1 MLTLVAWALTLIL
14 GLLGN
19 FPGFNIA
26 LLLGSF
32 LEFLIC
38 GGLLFLLSSPIVLLT
53 LVMKSYV
60 PPIILTVII
69 TMTNLMLVNSKHKD
83 LFPWTA
89 TLDIANNE
97 LQPTYPPEYSY
108 IIIAVTTISGFIAT
122 LFYFKKSRHSLIYRS
137 ETMSDIIIAFILG
150 IVEGLAEFLPIS
162 STGHLILVGHL
173 LGFEGERAKTFEI
186 VIQLGA
192 ILAIAILYHKR
203 LVSLCNIKPLLQ
215 KEKKFNAFHVFLGV
229 FPAVVAGLLLHDI
242 IKTYLFQPYTVVIGL
257 VVGAILMIFAEEKKK
272 EAVAYSLDD
281 LTYSQALTIGLFQCL
296 AVYPGFSRA
305 GSTISGG
312 LLAKVNY
319 KTASEFS
326 FLIALP
332 VMIGATGLDLLKSWK
347 YLSVDDIPMF
357 AVGFITSFIVAM
369 LAVVTFL
376 KLLEKI
382 GLKPFCILSYFVG
395 YLIYAF
401 RIAIDSYKSHIIK
414 LIFNL
419 EYRFFYLF
427 QL

>member
-1 MLTLVAWALTLIL
+1 
-14 GLLGN
+14 
-19 FPGFNIA
+19 
-26 LLLGSF
+26 
-32 LEFLIC
+32 
-38 GGLLFLLSSPIVLLT
+38 
-53 LVMKSYV
+53 
-60 PPIILTVII
+60 
-69 TMTNLMLVNSKHKD
+69 
-83 LFPWTA
+83 
-89 TLDIANNE
+89 
-97 LQPTYPPEYSY
+97 
-108 IIIAVTTISGFIAT
+108 
-122 LFYFKKSRHSLIYRS
+122 
-137 ETMSDIIIAFILG
+137 MSDIIIAFILG

-257 VVGAILMIFAEEKKK
+257 VAGAILMLFAEVKKK
-272 EAVAYSLDD
+272 EAAAYSLDD
-281 LTYSQALTIGLFQCL
+281 LTYRQALTIGLFQCL

-332 VMIGATGLDLLKSWK
+332 VMIGA
-347 YLSVDDIPMF
+347 LSVDDIPMF

-382 GLKPFCILSYFVG
+382 GLKPFAYYRILLAILFTLFV
-395 YLIYAF
+395 L
-401 RIAIDSYKSHIIK
+401 
-414 LIFNL
+414 L
-419 EYRFFYLF
+419 
-427 QL
+427 

>member
-1 MLTLVAWALTLIL
+1 
-14 GLLGN
+14 
-19 FPGFNIA
+19 
-26 LLLGSF
+26 
-32 LEFLIC
+32 
-38 GGLLFLLSSPIVLLT
+38 
-53 LVMKSYV
+53 
-60 PPIILTVII
+60 
-69 TMTNLMLVNSKHKD
+69 
-83 LFPWTA
+83 
-89 TLDIANNE
+89 
-97 LQPTYPPEYSY
+97 
-108 IIIAVTTISGFIAT
+108 
-122 LFYFKKSRHSLIYRS
+122 
-137 ETMSDIIIAFILG
+137 MSDIIIAFILG

-173 LGFEGERAKTFEI
+173 LDFEGERAKTFEI

-203 LVSLCNIKPLLQ
+203 LVSLCNIKPLLR
-215 KEKKFNAFHVFLGV
+215 KEKKFNAFHV

-257 VVGAILMIFAEEKKK
+257 VAGAILMIFAEVKKK
-272 EAVAYSLDD
+272 EATAYSLDD
-281 LTYSQALTIGLFQCL
+281 LTYRQALTIGLFQCL

-332 VMIGATGLDLLKSWK
+332 VMVGATGLDLLKSSE

-357 AVGFITSFIVAM
+357 AVGFITSFTVAM

-382 GLKPFCILSYFVG
+382 GLKPFAYYRILLAILFTLFV
-395 YLIYAF
+395 L
-401 RIAIDSYKSHIIK
+401 
-414 LIFNL
+414 L
-419 EYRFFYLF
+419 
-427 QL
+427 

>member
-1 MLTLVAWALTLIL
+1 
-14 GLLGN
+14 
-19 FPGFNIA
+19 
-26 LLLGSF
+26 
-32 LEFLIC
+32 
-38 GGLLFLLSSPIVLLT
+38 
-53 LVMKSYV
+53 
-60 PPIILTVII
+60 
-69 TMTNLMLVNSKHKD
+69 
-83 LFPWTA
+83 
-89 TLDIANNE
+89 
-97 LQPTYPPEYSY
+97 
-108 IIIAVTTISGFIAT
+108 
-122 LFYFKKSRHSLIYRS
+122 
-137 ETMSDIIIAFILG
+137 MSDIIIAFILG

-203 LVSLCNIKPLLQ
+203 LVSLCNIKPLLR
-215 KEKKFNAFHVFLGV
+215 KEKKFNALHVFLGV

-242 IKTYLFQPYTVVIGL
+242 IKTCLFQPYTVVIGL
-257 VVGAILMIFAEEKKK
+257 VAGAILMIFAEVKKK
-272 EAVAYSLDD
+272 EATAFSLDD
-281 LTYSQALTIGLFQCL
+281 LTYRQALTIGLFQCL

-332 VMIGATGLDLLKSWK
+332 VMVGATGLDL
-347 YLSVDDIPMF
+347 LSVDDIPMF

-376 KLLEKI
+376 KRLEKI
-382 GLKPFCILSYFVG
+382 GLKPFAYYRIVLAIVFTLFV
-395 YLIYAF
+395 L
-401 RIAIDSYKSHIIK
+401 
-414 LIFNL
+414 L
-419 EYRFFYLF
+419 
-427 QL
+427 

>member
-1 MLTLVAWALTLIL
+1 
-14 GLLGN
+14 
-19 FPGFNIA
+19 
-26 LLLGSF
+26 
-32 LEFLIC
+32 
-38 GGLLFLLSSPIVLLT
+38 
-53 LVMKSYV
+53 
-60 PPIILTVII
+60 
-69 TMTNLMLVNSKHKD
+69 
-83 LFPWTA
+83 
-89 TLDIANNE
+89 
-97 LQPTYPPEYSY
+97 
-108 IIIAVTTISGFIAT
+108 
-122 LFYFKKSRHSLIYRS
+122 
-137 ETMSDIIIAFILG
+137 MSDIIIAFILG

-203 LVSLCNIKPLLQ
+203 LVSLCNIKPLLR

-257 VVGAILMIFAEEKKK
+257 VAGAILMIFAEVKKK
-272 EAVAYSLDD
+272 EAAAYSLDD
-281 LTYSQALTIGLFQCL
+281 LTYRQALTIGLFQCL

-332 VMIGATGLDLLKSWK
+332 VMVGATGLDLLKKLDVFKCRRYPYVCGRIHHFFHSRNVSSSNFSEAFREDRFK
-347 YLSVDDIPMF
+347 
-357 AVGFITSFIVAM
+357 
-369 LAVVTFL
+369 TFL
-376 KLLEKI
+376 HI
-382 GLKPFCILSYFVG
+382 IVFCWLSY
-395 YLIYAF
+395 LQS
-401 RIAIDSYKSHIIK
+401 SYY
-414 LIFNL
+414 
-419 EYRFFYLF
+419 YRFVYVTYY
-427 QL
+427 